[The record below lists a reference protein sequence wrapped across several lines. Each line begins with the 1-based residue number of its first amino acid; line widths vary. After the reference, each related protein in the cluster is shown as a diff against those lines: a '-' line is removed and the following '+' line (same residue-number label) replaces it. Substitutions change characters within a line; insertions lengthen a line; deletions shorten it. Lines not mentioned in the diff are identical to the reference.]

1 MEGGRHLPV
10 LVAEVLSYLDCR
22 PDRIYVDAT
31 LGSGGHALQILE
43 KSYPTGK
50 LIGLDW
56 DQAAIA
62 RAKQTLAP
70 FGERFLLVKKN
81 FRDLKEV
88 LYSLSI
94 PAVDGILVDLGVSSE
109 QLDDPERG
117 FSFRWEAPLDMRM
130 DQERS
135 LTAQELIRRLSVDEM
150 GKILR
155 ELGEERWAAR
165 IAKAIARRRRIQP
178 LRTTRELVE
187 TIRKSIPS
195 YRSRIHPATRTFQA
209 FRIAVNEEL
218 ANLEAFLKDCPG
230 ILNPGGRVGII
241 SFHSLEDRIV
251 KTYFRQWGKMKEE
264 KAPLFR
270 ILTPKPVIPSS
281 EEMRSN
287 PRARSAKLRAA
298 EKIFEPIERG
308 KNGGRNF

>member
-1 MEGGRHLPV
+1 MEGGKHLPV
-10 LVAEVLSYLDCR
+10 LVAEVLRYLDCR

-31 LGSGGHALQILE
+31 VGSGGHALQILE
-43 KSYPTGK
+43 KSSPTGK

-56 DQAAIA
+56 DGAAIA
-62 RAKQTLAP
+62 RTKQTLAS

-88 LYSLSI
+88 LDSLSI

-130 DQERS
+130 DLERP
-135 LTAQELIRRLSVDEM
+135 LTAQEMIRRLSVEEM

-155 ELGEERWAAR
+155 EWGEERWAAR
-165 IAKAIARRRRIQP
+165 IAKAIARQRRIQP
-178 LRTTRELVE
+178 VRTTGELVE
-187 TIRKSIPS
+187 VIRKSIPS
-195 YRSRIHPATRTFQA
+195 YRTRIHPATRTFQA
-209 FRIAVNEEL
+209 LRIAVNEEL
-218 ANLEAFLKDCPG
+218 ANLDTFLRECPG
-230 ILNPGGRVGII
+230 LLKAGGRVGII

-251 KTYFRQWGKMKEE
+251 KTHFRQWGKRKEGE
-264 KAPLFR
+264 APFFR

-281 EEMRSN
+281 EEIRTN

-298 EKIFEPIERG
+298 EKILEPIERG
-308 KNGGRNF
+308 KNGGSGF

>member
-1 MEGGRHLPV
+1 MEGGKHLPV

-22 PDRIYVDAT
+22 PDRVYVDAT
-31 LGSGGHALQILE
+31 VGSGGHARKILE
-43 KSYPTGK
+43 KSSPTGK

-62 RAKQTLAP
+62 RTKQALAP
-70 FGERFLLVKKN
+70 FGERFRLVKEN

-88 LYSLSI
+88 LYSLSL

-130 DQERS
+130 DLERS
-135 LTAQELIRRLSVDEM
+135 LTAQELIQRLSVEEM

-165 IAKAIARRRRIQP
+165 IAKAIGRQRRIHP
-178 LRTTRELVE
+178 LRTTGDLVE

-218 ANLEAFLKDCPG
+218 ANLDTFLRDCPRL
-230 ILNPGGRVGII
+230 LNPGGRVGII

-251 KTYFRQWGKMKEE
+251 KSYFRQWGKRKEE
-264 KAPLFR
+264 EAPLFR

-281 EEMRSN
+281 EEMRLN
-287 PRARSAKLRAA
+287 PRARSAKLRVA
-298 EKIFEPIERG
+298 EKIPELRERG
-308 KNGGRNF
+308 KNGWRDF